1 MNCDSLLRMLDE
13 IPLPRWTHEQRT
25 SAHEHCRSCDSCL
38 IRLTQQERLFVE
50 FDKMVLPEPST
61 TFALEIK
68 GEPGHNISSNPGV
81 FLPNAAPFL
90 SNAAP
95 FLSAAAPF
103 LYAAAA
109 LFLGV
114 GSVYQLFREGGLS
127 LSWFADGTRL
137 ESAIALFYSSPVLS
151 VALILVGLVYCLARE
166 PNETQ
171 ERE

>member
-13 IPLPRWTHEQRT
+13 TPLPRWTHEQRT

-61 TFALEIK
+61 TFEVEIK
-68 GEPGHNISSNPGV
+68 GEPRNDIASNPGA
-81 FLPNAAPFL
+81 LLSNAPFL
-90 SNAAP
+90 STAAP

-103 LYAAAA
+103 LSTAAA

-114 GSVYQLFREGGLS
+114 GSVYQLFREGGFS

-151 VALILVGLVYCLARE
+151 VAMILVGLVYCLAQGT
-166 PNETQ
+166 NETQ
-171 ERE
+171 ERER

>member
-13 IPLPRWTHEQRT
+13 TPLPRWTHEQRT

-61 TFALEIK
+61 TFELEIK
-68 GEPGHNISSNPGV
+68 GEPRHNISSNPG
-81 FLPNAAPFL
+81 AFL

-95 FLSAAAPF
+95 FLSTAAPF
-103 LYAAAA
+103 LSAAAA
-109 LFLGV
+109 LFLGI
-114 GSVYQLFREGGLS
+114 GSVYQLFREGGFS

-151 VALILVGLVYCLARE
+151 VALTLVGLVYCLARDTS
-166 PNETQ
+166 ETQ
-171 ERE
+171 EREC

>member
-13 IPLPRWTHEQRT
+13 TPLPRWTHEQRT

-61 TFALEIK
+61 TFEVEIK
-68 GEPGHNISSNPGV
+68 GEPRHNISSNPGA
-81 FLPNAAPFL
+81 FLSNAAPFL

-95 FLSAAAPF
+95 FLSAT
-103 LYAAAA
+103 AA

-114 GSVYQLFREGGLS
+114 GSVYQLFREGGFS

-151 VALILVGLVYCLARE
+151 VAMILVGLVYCLARE

>member
-13 IPLPRWTHEQRT
+13 TPLPRWTHEQRT

-61 TFALEIK
+61 TFELEIK
-68 GEPGHNISSNPGV
+68 GEPAHNISSNPGV
-81 FLPNAAPFL
+81 FL

-95 FLSAAAPF
+95 FLS
-103 LYAAAA
+103 AAAA

-114 GSVYQLFREGGLS
+114 GSVYQLFREGGFS

-151 VALILVGLVYCLARE
+151 VAMILVGLVYCLARDT
-166 PNETQ
+166 NETQ
-171 ERE
+171 EREC